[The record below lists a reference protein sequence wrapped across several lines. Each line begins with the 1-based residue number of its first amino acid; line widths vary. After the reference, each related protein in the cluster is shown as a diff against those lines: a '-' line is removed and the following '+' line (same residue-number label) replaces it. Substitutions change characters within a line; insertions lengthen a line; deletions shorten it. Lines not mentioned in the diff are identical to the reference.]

1 MNTTKCRPSTKLAQS
16 CLVRISGHRGL
27 KWRPI
32 DWSWRSWSVDELSPW
47 IYERSSDA
55 CELCFAFKASEFIVA
70 LGSYFN
76 DRTLAIQTHR
86 VTFVFFLPPRYR
98 MLIGRIRYPLN
109 HICATRNVSPC
120 WLSDKQSLL
129 CRNQIQ
135 LRISNIRC
143 HGNNDGLHN
152 LFGWIRLLCKFQPAE
167 LIRSSTP
174 TKCVWLITIHML
186 DRDTWWHLADNFAY
200 QNNPKLN
207 KYIWEKMVSVY
218 FIIFDVVYVLSDRVR
233 GGGWNYFL
241 HKVGR
246 TTRNESRRHR
256 REGTLNRRSYPMV
269 KNIENDC
276 HLFGPWWRMKIDICL
291 FFFTQDHTDGWLDR
305 IVISPIDLHI
315 YRYFIIV
322 FLFQVNNINKM
333 QNGK

>member
-47 IYERSSDA
+47 IYERNSDA

-109 HICATRNVSPC
+109 HICATLNVSPC

-135 LRISNIRC
+135 MRISNIRC
-143 HGNNDGLHN
+143 HGNHGGLHN
-152 LFGWIRLLCKFQPAE
+152 LFGWIRLLCKFQSAE

-174 TKCVWLITIHML
+174 TKCVWLNTIHTL

-207 KYIWEKMVSVY
+207 KYFEKKWSPY
-218 FIIFDVVYVLSDRVR
+218 IYYLWCCLCSLGQGQ
-233 GGGWNYFL
+233 GGGGVKLFSPQ
-241 HKVGR
+241 GR
-246 TTRNESRRHR
+246 EDNTQRKQTTPKRGNFEPKK
-256 REGTLNRRSYPMV
+256 LP
-269 KNIENDC
+269 
-276 HLFGPWWRMKIDICL
+276 
-291 FFFTQDHTDGWLDR
+291 
-305 IVISPIDLHI
+305 
-315 YRYFIIV
+315 
-322 FLFQVNNINKM
+322 
-333 QNGK
+333 NG